1 MSINL
6 RLEKGSELTF
16 SEVDENFKSLYY
28 SSSLDGE
35 TLNFYFTGSNPP
47 VSESISLSGIGGT
60 QSLITNRQSGSSYTL
75 TSGDVNLLVEMNTP
89 SGSSNTVTVPSNAS
103 ASIDIGSQ
111 LVITQYGAGQTT
123 IAAGSGV
130 TLRSAQGYLKL
141 AYQYSAASLVKIDTD
156 EWYVYG
162 DLTL

>member
-1 MSINL
+1 M
-6 RLEKGSELTF
+6 
-16 SEVDENFKSLYY
+16 
-28 SSSLDGE
+28 
-35 TLNFYFTGSNPP
+35 
-47 VSESISLSGIGGT
+47 
-60 QSLITNRQSGSSYTL
+60 
-75 TSGDVNLLVEMNTP
+75 DVPTA
-89 SGSSNTVTVPSNAS
+89 NTVTVPPNSSVA
-103 ASIDIGSQ
+103 IDTGSQ

-141 AYQYSAASLVKIDTD
+141 AYQYSVASLVKIDTD

>member
-60 QSLITNRQSGSSYTL
+60 QSLITNRQSGSNYTL
-75 TSGDVNLLVEMNTP
+75 TPGDVNLLVEMNTP

-111 LVITQYGAGQTT
+111 LVITQRGTGQTT
-123 IAAGSGV
+123 IAAGAGV

-141 AYQYSAASLVKIDTD
+141 AYQYSAASLVKIATD